1 MMMRVSH
8 THDVIGN
15 WALLIVTVFRF
26 LCFVVV
32 VVVVVVVAA
41 SFVAVSV

>member
-1 MMMRVSH
+1 MMRVSH

-32 VVVVVVVAA
+32 VVAA